1 MVTTNL
7 ENLEAEVK
15 MLLDVNKLEEKD
27 FKNTYTEIFAQADTW
42 EEVYGLYEERQSEIE
57 KFLSNF
63 DKDTKVIFTGA
74 GTSEYVGNIACD
86 YLKSHGDFDFESI
99 ATTDLVSAPYLHF
112 KKDVK
117 TVLVSFARSGNSP
130 ESIAAVKL
138 GDQIVDDF
146 YNLAITCAHDGK
158 LAVDLKDDPNSY
170 VFLNPEITNDKGF
183 AMTNSFS
190 SMLLA
195 TLLIFDTSLD
205 NKKEIVDKLSKIARN
220 TYEKA
225 GEIEKLIDFDF
236 DRVAYLGS
244 GPLGKLTK
252 EARLKILELTAGEV
266 VTIFDS
272 SMGFRHGPKS
282 FINDKT
288 LVVSFVSANE
298 YTRKYDLDI
307 LDEIKA
313 DGIAPKIIAVTNE
326 DFDRD
331 YQFVLESQGLEDA
344 YLAVG
349 YAVIAQLI
357 SLITS
362 LRVGNTPDN
371 PSKSH
376 TVNRVVKGVTIHEY
390 K

>member
-1 MVTTNL
+1 
-7 ENLEAEVK
+7 
-15 MLLDVNKLEEKD
+15 MLLDVNKLEERD

-42 EEVYGLYEERQSEIE
+42 EEVYGLYEERKADIE
-57 KFLSNF
+57 KFLANF

-74 GTSEYVGNIACD
+74 GTSEYVGNIAQD
-86 YLKSHGDFDFESI
+86 YLKTHGDFDFESI

-112 KKDVK
+112 KKDQK
-117 TVLVSFARSGNSP
+117 TLLVSFARSGNSP
-130 ESIAAVKL
+130 ESLAAVKL
-138 GDQIVDDF
+138 GEQIVDDF
-146 YNLAITCAHDGK
+146 YNLPITCAHDGK
-158 LAVDLKDDPNSY
+158 LAVNLKDDPNSY
-170 VFLNPEITNDKGF
+170 VFLNPAITNDKGF

-195 TLLIFDTSLD
+195 SLLIFDTSLE
-205 NKKEIVDKLSKIARN
+205 NKKELVEKLAGIARE
-220 TYEKA
+220 TYARAED
-225 GEIEKLIDFDF
+225 IEKLIDFDF

-288 LVVSFVSANE
+288 LVVSFVSGND
-298 YTRKYDLDI
+298 YTRQYDLDI

-326 DFDRD
+326 DVNRD
-331 YQFVLESQGLEDA
+331 YQFILKSEGLRDA

>member
-1 MVTTNL
+1 
-7 ENLEAEVK
+7 
-15 MLLDVNKLEEKD
+15 MLLDVNKLEERD

-42 EEVYGLYEERQSEIE
+42 EEVYGLYEERKADIE
-57 KFLSNF
+57 KFLANF

-74 GTSEYVGNIACD
+74 GTSEYVGNIAQD
-86 YLKSHGDFDFESI
+86 YLKTHGDFDFESI

-112 KKDVK
+112 KKDQK
-117 TVLVSFARSGNSP
+117 TLLVSFARSGNSP
-130 ESIAAVKL
+130 ESLAAVKL
-138 GDQIVDDF
+138 GEQIVDDF
-146 YNLAITCAHDGK
+146 YNLPITCAHDGK
-158 LAVDLKDDPNSY
+158 LAVNLKDDPNSY
-170 VFLNPEITNDKGF
+170 VFLNPAITNDKGF

-195 TLLIFDTSLD
+195 SLLIFDTSLE
-205 NKKEIVDKLSKIARN
+205 NKKDLVEKLAGIARE
-220 TYEKA
+220 TYARAE
-225 GEIEKLIDFDF
+225 EIEKLIDFDF

-288 LVVSFVSANE
+288 LVVSFVSGND
-298 YTRKYDLDI
+298 YTRQYDLDI

-326 DFDRD
+326 DVNRD
-331 YQFVLESQGLEDA
+331 YQFILKSEGLRDA

>member
-1 MVTTNL
+1 
-7 ENLEAEVK
+7 
-15 MLLDVNKLEEKD
+15 MLLDVNKLEERD

-42 EEVYGLYEERQSEIE
+42 EEVYGLYEERKADIE
-57 KFLSNF
+57 KFLANF

-74 GTSEYVGNIACD
+74 GTSEYVGNIAQD
-86 YLKSHGDFDFESI
+86 YLKTHGDFDFESI

-112 KKDVK
+112 KKDQK
-117 TVLVSFARSGNSP
+117 TLLVSFARSGNSP
-130 ESIAAVKL
+130 ESLAAVKL
-138 GDQIVDDF
+138 GEQIVDDF
-146 YNLAITCAHDGK
+146 YNLPITCAHDGK
-158 LAVDLKDDPNSY
+158 LAVNLKDDPNSY
-170 VFLNPEITNDKGF
+170 VFLNPAITNDKGF

-195 TLLIFDTSLD
+195 SLLIFDTSLE
-205 NKKEIVDKLSKIARN
+205 NKKDLVEKLASIARE
-220 TYEKA
+220 TYARAE
-225 GEIEKLIDFDF
+225 EIENLIDFDF

-288 LVVSFVSANE
+288 LVVSFVSSND
-298 YTRKYDLDI
+298 YTRKYDLDV

-326 DFDRD
+326 DVDRD
-331 YQFVLESQGLEDA
+331 YQFILKSEGVRDA
-344 YLAVG
+344 YLAVA
-349 YAVIAQLI
+349 YIVIAQLI

>member
-1 MVTTNL
+1 
-7 ENLEAEVK
+7 

-42 EEVYGLYEERQSEIE
+42 EEVYGLYEERKADIE
-57 KFLSNF
+57 KFLANF

-74 GTSEYVGNIACD
+74 GTSEYVGNIAQD
-86 YLKSHGDFDFESI
+86 YLKTHGDFNFESV

-112 KKDVK
+112 QKDVK
-117 TVLVSFARSGNSP
+117 TLLVSFARSGNSP
-130 ESIAAVKL
+130 ESLAAVKL
-138 GDQIVDDF
+138 GEQIVDDF
-146 YNLAITCAHDGK
+146 YNLPITCAHDGK
-158 LAVDLKDDPNSY
+158 LAVNLKDDPNSY
-170 VFLNPEITNDKGF
+170 VFLNPAITNDKGF

-205 NKKEIVDKLSKIARN
+205 NKKDLVKKIADIARE
-220 TYEKA
+220 TYARAE
-225 GEIEKLIDFDF
+225 EIENLVDFDF
-236 DRVAYLGS
+236 TRIAYLGS
-244 GPLGKLTK
+244 GPLSKLTK

-266 VTIFDS
+266 VTVFDS

-288 LVVSFVSANE
+288 LVVSFVSENA
-298 YTRKYDLDI
+298 YTRQYDLDV

-326 DFDRD
+326 DVDRD
-331 YQFVLESQGLEDA
+331 YQFILKSDGLRDA
-344 YLAVG
+344 YLAVA
-349 YAVIAQLI
+349 YIVIAQIIALI
-357 SLITS
+357 AS

>member
-1 MVTTNL
+1 
-7 ENLEAEVK
+7 
-15 MLLDVNKLEEKD
+15 MLLDANKLEERD

-42 EEVYGLYEERQSEIE
+42 EEVYGLYEERKADIE
-57 KFLSNF
+57 KFLANF

-74 GTSEYVGNIACD
+74 GTSEYVGNIAQD
-86 YLKSHGDFDFESI
+86 YLKTHGDFDFESI

-112 KKDVK
+112 KKDQK
-117 TVLVSFARSGNSP
+117 TLLVSFARSGNSP
-130 ESIAAVKL
+130 ESLAAVKL
-138 GDQIVDDF
+138 GEQIVDDF
-146 YNLAITCAHDGK
+146 YNLPITCAHDGK
-158 LAVDLKDDPNSY
+158 LAVNLKDDPNSY
-170 VFLNPEITNDKGF
+170 VFLNPAITNDKGF

-195 TLLIFDTSLD
+195 SLLIFDTSLE
-205 NKKEIVDKLSKIARN
+205 NKKDLVEKIAGIARE
-220 TYEKA
+220 TYARAE
-225 GEIEKLIDFDF
+225 EIEKLIDFDF

-288 LVVSFVSANE
+288 LVVSFVSGND
-298 YTRKYDLDI
+298 YTRQYDLDI

-326 DFDRD
+326 DVNRD
-331 YQFVLESQGLEDA
+331 YQFILKSEGLRDA

>member
-1 MVTTNL
+1 
-7 ENLEAEVK
+7 
-15 MLLDVNKLEEKD
+15 MLLDVNKLEERD

-42 EEVYGLYEERQSEIE
+42 EEVYGLYEERKADIE
-57 KFLSNF
+57 KFLANF

-74 GTSEYVGNIACD
+74 GTSEYVGNIAQD
-86 YLKSHGDFDFESI
+86 YLKTHGDFDFESI

-112 KKDVK
+112 KKDQK
-117 TVLVSFARSGNSP
+117 TLLVSFARSGNSP
-130 ESIAAVKL
+130 ESLAAVKL
-138 GDQIVDDF
+138 GEQIVDDF
-146 YNLAITCAHDGK
+146 YNLPITCAHDGK
-158 LAVDLKDDPNSY
+158 LAVNLKDDPNSY
-170 VFLNPEITNDKGF
+170 VFLNPAITNDKGF

-195 TLLIFDTSLD
+195 SLLIFDTSLE
-205 NKKEIVDKLSKIARN
+205 NKKDLVEKIAGIAREI
-220 TYEKA
+220 YARAE
-225 GEIEKLIDFDF
+225 EIENLVNFDF
-236 DRVAYLGS
+236 ERVAYLGS

-288 LVVSFVSANE
+288 LVVSFVSSND
-298 YTRKYDLDI
+298 YTRKYDLDV

-326 DFDRD
+326 DVDRD
-331 YQFVLESQGLEDA
+331 YQFILKSEGVRDA
-344 YLAVG
+344 YLAVA
-349 YAVIAQLI
+349 YIVIAQLI

>member
-1 MVTTNL
+1 
-7 ENLEAEVK
+7 
-15 MLLDVNKLEEKD
+15 MLLDVNKLEERD

-42 EEVYGLYEERQSEIE
+42 EEVYGLYEERKAEIE
-57 KFLSNF
+57 KFLASF

-74 GTSEYVGNIACD
+74 GTSEYVGNIAQD
-86 YLKSHGDFDFESI
+86 YLKTHGDFDFESI

-112 KKDVK
+112 KKNQK
-117 TVLVSFARSGNSP
+117 TLLVSFARSGNSP
-130 ESIAAVKL
+130 ESLAAVKL
-138 GDQIVDDF
+138 GEQIVDDF
-146 YNLAITCAHDGK
+146 YNLPITCAHDGK
-158 LAVDLKDDPNSY
+158 LAVNLKDDKNSY
-170 VFLNPEITNDKGF
+170 VFLNPAITNDKGF

-195 TLLIFDTSLD
+195 ALLIFDTSLED
-205 NKKEIVDKLSKIARN
+205 KKDLVEKLADIARD
-220 TYEKA
+220 TYEKSE
-225 GEIEKLIDFDF
+225 EIEKLVDFDF

-252 EARLKILELTAGEV
+252 EARLKILELTAGDV

-288 LVVSFVSANE
+288 LVVSFVSAND

-326 DFDRD
+326 DVDRD
-331 YQFVLESQGLEDA
+331 YQFILDSQGINDA
-344 YLAVG
+344 YLAVA
-349 YAVIAQLI
+349 YVVIAQLI

>member
-1 MVTTNL
+1 
-7 ENLEAEVK
+7 
-15 MLLDVNKLEEKD
+15 MLLDVNKLEERD

-42 EEVYGLYEERQSEIE
+42 EEVYGLYEERKAEIE
-57 KFLSNF
+57 KFLASF

-74 GTSEYVGNIACD
+74 GTSEYVGNIAQD
-86 YLKSHGDFDFESI
+86 YLKTHGDFDFESI

-112 KKDVK
+112 KKNQK
-117 TVLVSFARSGNSP
+117 TLLVSFARSGNSP
-130 ESIAAVKL
+130 ESLAAVKL
-138 GDQIVDDF
+138 GEQIVDDF
-146 YNLAITCAHDGK
+146 YNLPITCAHDGK
-158 LAVDLKDDPNSY
+158 LAVNLKDDKNSY
-170 VFLNPEITNDKGF
+170 VFLNPAITNDKGF

-195 TLLIFDTSLD
+195 ALLIFDTSLED
-205 NKKEIVDKLSKIARN
+205 KKDLVKKLAAIARD

-225 GEIEKLIDFDF
+225 EEIEKLVDFDF

-252 EARLKILELTAGEV
+252 EARLKILELTAGDV

-288 LVVSFVSANE
+288 LVVSFVSAND

-307 LDEIKA
+307 LDEIQA

-326 DFDRD
+326 DVDRD
-331 YQFVLESQGLEDA
+331 YQFILDSQGINDA
-344 YLAVG
+344 YLAVA
-349 YAVIAQLI
+349 YVVIAQLI

>member
-1 MVTTNL
+1 
-7 ENLEAEVK
+7 

-42 EEVYGLYEERQSEIE
+42 EEVFGLYEERKSEIE

-63 DKDTKVIFTGA
+63 DKDTKIIFTGA
-74 GTSEYVGNIACD
+74 GTSEYVGNIACE
-86 YLKSHGDFDFESI
+86 YLKTHGNFNFESV

-112 KKDVK
+112 EKDVK
-117 TVLVSFARSGNSP
+117 TLLISFARSGNSP
-130 ESIAAVKL
+130 ESIAAVNL

-170 VFLNPEITNDKGF
+170 VFLNPAITNDKGF

-195 TLLIFDTSLD
+195 TLLIFDTSLE
-205 NKKEIVDKLSKIARN
+205 NKKDIVKKLADNAREIYDRAD
-220 TYEKA
+220 
-225 GEIEKLIDFDF
+225 EIEKLVDFDF
-236 DRVAYLGS
+236 NRVAYLGS
-244 GPLGKLTK
+244 GPLSKLTK

-282 FINDKT
+282 FIDDKT
-288 LVVSFVSANE
+288 LVVSFVSEND
-298 YTRKYDLDI
+298 YTKQYDLDI

-326 DFDRD
+326 DVNRD
-331 YQFVLESQGLEDA
+331 YQFVIDSQGINDA
-344 YLAVG
+344 YLAVS
-349 YAVIAQLI
+349 YVVIAQLI

>member
-1 MVTTNL
+1 
-7 ENLEAEVK
+7 
-15 MLLDVNKLEEKD
+15 MLLDVNKLEERD

-42 EEVYGLYEERQSEIE
+42 EEVYGLYEERKADIE
-57 KFLSNF
+57 KFLGNF

-74 GTSEYVGNIACD
+74 GTSEYVGNIAQD
-86 YLKSHGDFDFESI
+86 YLKTHGDFDFESI

-112 KKDVK
+112 KKDQK
-117 TVLVSFARSGNSP
+117 TLLVSFARSGNSP
-130 ESIAAVKL
+130 ESVAAVKL
-138 GDQIVDDF
+138 GEQIVDDF
-146 YNLAITCAHDGK
+146 YNLPITCAHDGK
-158 LAVDLKDDPNSY
+158 LAVNLKDDPKSY
-170 VFLNPEITNDKGF
+170 VFLNPAITNDKGF

-195 TLLIFDTSLD
+195 ALLIFDTSLD
-205 NKKEIVDKLSKIARN
+205 NKKEIVENLSAIARE
-220 TYEKA
+220 TYKRSD
-225 GEIEKLIDFDF
+225 EIENLINFDF

-282 FINDKT
+282 FVNDKC
-288 LVVSFVSANE
+288 LVVSFISSND
-298 YTRKYDLDI
+298 YTRQYDLDI

-313 DGIAPKIIAVTNE
+313 DGIAPKIIGVTNE
-326 DFDRD
+326 DVDRD
-331 YQFVLESQGLEDA
+331 YQFVLKSQGLRDA
-344 YLAVG
+344 YLAVA
-349 YAVIAQLI
+349 YVVIAQLI

-376 TVNRVVKGVTIHEY
+376 TVNRVVKGVTIHDY